1 MLKKIKAIAL
11 LSNVLVS
18 GTLLSGTLVSG
29 TLVSGT
35 LVSGILTFS
44 ISGAALGEILPQ
56 VMQPTAQ
63 SVDDSLVC
71 YMQTSKGATLNLNG
85 LCGSNANTPSRQ
97 IVVSQTSER
106 IPPELIRYSNTGNGA
121 TCVAIDQQ
129 GRPCR
134 TAQ

>member
-1 MLKKIKAIAL
+1 MLKKIKAIAV
-11 LSNVLVS
+11 LSS
-18 GTLLSGTLVSG
+18 A
-29 TLVSGT
+29 LVSGT

-44 ISGAALGEILPQ
+44 ISGAALSEILPQ

-63 SVDDSLVC
+63 LVDDGLVC

-85 LCGSNANTPSRQ
+85 LCGSNANTPNRRTA
-97 IVVSQTSER
+97 VSQTSER
-106 IPPELIRYSNTGNGA
+106 IPPELIRYSNTANGV

-129 GRPCR
+129 GRPCQ